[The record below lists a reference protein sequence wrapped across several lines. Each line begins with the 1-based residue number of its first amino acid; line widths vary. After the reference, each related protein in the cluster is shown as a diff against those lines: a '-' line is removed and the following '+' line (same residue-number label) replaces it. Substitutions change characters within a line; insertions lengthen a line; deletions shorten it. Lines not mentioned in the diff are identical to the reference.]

1 MAEAFIRFISLYKPW
16 VVAGSV
22 ALFLLIAAVV
32 IIVFALKR
40 AKKTLLAKIDTR
52 APIAQSLRSTDI
64 NEHDIPVSE
73 PRVKRARLSV
83 GDTPSPWTQGVY
95 ERHSPEAKIARLLPA
110 FGFDEAGS
118 IHRAQD
124 VGLVDATELANTLKY
139 CNTAVGVG
147 VHGAYATLL
156 LWHAGDARYA
166 TMALKVVSHAQ
177 LADEQKSLIRFLFQ
191 DVVGKKISPDSLP
204 QLAEWP
210 NPSFQAALQV
220 YTLQNISPKL
230 WSDLQQKL
238 PPELARCYDLEVAR
252 KSPARLMYREAA
264 KNPLFGEALYQQ
276 NLETLAR
283 YLNPKRWQRLTES
296 DKASRFLTWATDLPI
311 DSVRRAL
318 LVIANPDV
326 FEKDDLQ
333 DDTARKVAW
342 LVDAADP
349 REWLFHEAPKPP
361 LFERRQYFKFFCLFG
376 RHAEAVRC
384 FATLGI
390 FRRDRTL
397 RLYFARSLYSGEML
411 HEAWAEMSSLLTE
424 YPRDAAIL
432 NEAGIYAHKLGRYEE
447 AAQVF
452 ATARGLFPQDATI
465 AYNEAVFTEQY
476 GKVQVE
482 AKWSAVQKLTAP
494 PVVEA

>member
-1 MAEAFIRFISLYKPW
+1 MPDAFVRFISMYQPL
-16 VVAGSV
+16 VIAGGI
-22 ALFLLIAAVV
+22 ALVLLIGAIV
-32 IIVFALKR
+32 IIVVALKKGR
-40 AKKTLLAKIDTR
+40 KSSGLRGKAS
-52 APIAQSLRSTDI
+52 PPGAQASTPAET
-64 NEHDIPVSE
+64 NGPEVPNMA

-110 FGFDEAGS
+110 FGFDEAGA

-124 VGLVDATELANTLKY
+124 PGLVDATELVNAMKY

-156 LWHAGDARYA
+156 LWHAGDVRYA
-166 TMALKVVSHAQ
+166 AMALKVVSHAQ

-191 DVVGKKISPDSLP
+191 DVVGQKILPGSLP

-210 NPSFQAALQV
+210 NEGFQAAFRL
-220 YTLQNISPKL
+220 YTEQKISPSL
-230 WSDLQQKL
+230 WSELEKKL
-238 PPELARCYDLEVAR
+238 PANFARCYDLEVAR
-252 KSPARLMYREAA
+252 KSPARLMYREA
-264 KNPLFGEALYQQ
+264 PLNSLFAEALYQQ
-276 NLETLAR
+276 NLVTLVR
-283 YLNPKRWQRLTES
+283 YLNPKRWQRLAQS
-296 DKASRFLTWATDLPI
+296 DKASRFAVWVNELPI
-311 DSVRRAL
+311 DSVRSAL
-318 LVIANPDV
+318 LFVANPDV
-326 FEKDDLQ
+326 FEKEDLHEETQ
-333 DDTARKVAW
+333 RKVAW
-342 LVDAADP
+342 LLDAEDP
-349 REWLFHEAPKPP
+349 REWLFHSAPKPP
-361 LFERRQYFKFFCLFG
+361 LYERRQYFKFFCLFG

-390 FRRDRTL
+390 FRKDRAL
-397 RLYFARSLYSGEML
+397 RLYYARALYSGEML
-411 HEAWAEMSSLLTE
+411 HEAWAEMSSLLTD

-447 AAQVF
+447 AAQIF
-452 ATARGLFPQDATI
+452 ATARGLFPEDATI

-476 GKVQVE
+476 SKVQLE